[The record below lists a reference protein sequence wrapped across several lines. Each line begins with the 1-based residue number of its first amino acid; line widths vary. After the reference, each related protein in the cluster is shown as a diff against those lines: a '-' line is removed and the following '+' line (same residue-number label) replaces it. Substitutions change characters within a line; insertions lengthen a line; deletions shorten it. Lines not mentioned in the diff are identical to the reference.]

1 MLGAMSQPTARAAR
15 DHLRDLLTDTMQALG
30 FLTRLRLDPRWFE
43 GFDGRYDRAA
53 RAFPIAGLLATV
65 PGALVLGC
73 GVLVGLTPIVAA
85 ALGVAVTLLVTG
97 ALHEDGLADTF
108 DGLGGADRERRL
120 AIMRDHATGAY
131 GALALVVSVVL
142 RIVLLA
148 ELAVPGLAIPAW
160 LAAAALGRA
169 AMVWLWARSEGARA
183 DGAAS
188 GAGQPDDVALRTA
201 VIAGA
206 VLALPALV
214 LLGPLPLVAALV
226 LLALV
231 VLWLRRSVVAPLGGH
246 TGDVL
251 GAVAVLGEIA
261 VLTGL
266 AIG

>member
-1 MLGAMSQPTARAAR
+1 MLRAMSHPVVSAA
-15 DHLRDLLTDTMQALG
+15 RDLLTDTMRALG

-43 GFDGRYDRAA
+43 GFDGRYSRAA
-53 RAFPIAGLLATV
+53 RAFPVAGLVATL

-73 GVLVGLTPIVAA
+73 AVLVGLMPLAA
-85 ALGVAVTLLVTG
+85 ATLGVAVTLLVTG
-97 ALHEDGLADTF
+97 ALHEDGLADTL
-108 DGLGGADRERRL
+108 DGFGGRDRERRL

-131 GALALVVSVVL
+131 GALGLVVSVVL
-142 RIVLLA
+142 RVALLA
-148 ELAVPGLAIPAW
+148 ELASAGLALPAW

-169 AMVWLWARSEGARA
+169 AMVWLWTRSDPART
-183 DGAAS
+183 DGAAH
-188 GAGQPDDVALRTA
+188 GAGQPTQDALRVA
-201 VIAGA
+201 VIAA
-206 VLALPALV
+206 ALLSLPALV
-214 LLGPLPLVAALV
+214 LLGPLALAAALL

-251 GAVAVLGEIA
+251 GAAALLGEMA